1 MMTDR
6 AEAKTIAKA
15 LKFLAA
21 GFDMMATAGV
31 PAVLRTLR
39 TVAGS
44 AEPVCEREKAVTAYC
59 SVEMLQ
65 LGSFEARLPHQF
77 LLRSIRSG
85 DNRIVLEGDEAK
97 GSASFGGPPQD
108 GSETYFLSRIEIAY
122 TEPSADRFGLVVDMK
137 LGEPIA
143 HTFCYNSPVD
153 DPDVTYQARFE
164 VAFKDIFEFLT
175 PTTKPHAE
183 AIIDALA
190 ERFGLQIDLPPFT
203 VKE

>member
-1 MMTDR
+1 MPDR
-6 AEAKTIAKA
+6 NDARTIAKA

-39 TVAGS
+39 TIG
-44 AEPVCEREKAVTAYC
+44 AEQVCEAEKTVNAYC
-59 SVEMLQ
+59 NVEMLQ
-65 LGSFEARLPHQF
+65 LGSFSARLPHEF
-77 LLRSIRSG
+77 LVQSIRSG
-85 DNRIVLEGDEAK
+85 ENHTILDGDEAK

-108 GSETYFLSRIEIAY
+108 GSETYYLRRIEIDY
-122 TEPSADRFGLVVDMK
+122 TEPSPDRFALVVDIK

-143 HTFCYNSPVD
+143 HTFVYTAPVD

-164 VAFKDIFEFLT
+164 VEFKDIFAFLT
-175 PTTKPHAE
+175 PTTKPHAT
-183 AIIDALA
+183 AVIDALA
-190 ERFGLQIDLPPFT
+190 ERFGMQLDLPPFY

>member
-1 MMTDR
+1 MSDR
-6 AEAKTIAKA
+6 ADSKTIAKA

-31 PAVLRTLR
+31 PASLRTLR
-39 TVAGS
+39 TVRGG
-44 AEPVCEREKAVTAYC
+44 AEEVCEGEKALTAYC
-59 SVEMLQ
+59 NVEMLQ
-65 LGSFEARLPHQF
+65 LGSFEARLPHEF
-77 LLRSIRSG
+77 LLQSIRSG
-85 DNRIVLEGDEAK
+85 ENRIVLEGDEAK

-108 GSETYFLSRIEIAY
+108 GSETYFLGRIEIAY
-122 TEPSADRFGLVVDMK
+122 TEPSTDRFGLVVDMK

-143 HTFCYNSPVD
+143 HTFIYNAPVD

-164 VAFKDIFEFLT
+164 VEFKDIFEFLT

-183 AIIDALA
+183 AIIGVLA
-190 ERFGLQIDLPPFT
+190 ERFGMQIDLPPFY

>member
-1 MMTDR
+1 MAD
-6 AEAKTIAKA
+6 EVDAKIISRA

-39 TVAGS
+39 TVGGS
-44 AEPVCEREKAVTAYC
+44 TEDVCEREKQVTAYC
-59 SVEMLQ
+59 NVEMLE
-65 LGSFEARLPHQF
+65 LGSFSASLPHEF

-85 DNRIVLEGDEAK
+85 ENRIVLEGGQAK

-108 GSETYFLSRIEIAY
+108 GSETYLLGRIELAY
-122 TEPSADRFGLVVDMK
+122 QQVSSDRFRLVVDMK

-143 HTFCYNSPVD
+143 STFIYHAPVD
-153 DPDVTYQARFE
+153 DPDVTYQARLE
-164 VAFKDIFEFLT
+164 VEFKDIFAFLT

-183 AIIDALA
+183 AIIGVLA
-190 ERFGLQIDLPPFT
+190 ERFALQIDLPHFY

>member
-1 MMTDR
+1 MMSDR
-6 AEAKTIAKA
+6 ADAKTIAKA

-44 AEPVCEREKAVTAYC
+44 ADPICESEKAATAYC
-59 SVEMLQ
+59 NVEMLQ
-65 LGSFEARLPHQF
+65 FGSFEARLPHQF
-77 LLRSIRSG
+77 LLQSMRSG
-85 DNRIVLEGDEAK
+85 DNHIVLEVHEAK

-108 GSETYFLSRIEIAY
+108 GSETYFLSRVEIDY
-122 TEPSADRFGLVVDMK
+122 SEPSAERFALVVDMK

-143 HTFCYNSPVD
+143 HTFIYHAPVD

-164 VAFKDIFEFLT
+164 VAFEDIFEFLT
-175 PTTKPHAE
+175 PTTKPHAQ
-183 AIIDALA
+183 AVIGVLA
-190 ERFGLQIDLPPFT
+190 QRFGMQLDLPPFY

>member
-1 MMTDR
+1 MMSDR
-6 AEAKTIAKA
+6 ADAKTIAKA

-44 AEPVCEREKAVTAYC
+44 AGQVCEGEKTVTVYC

-65 LGSFEARLPHQF
+65 LGRFEARLPHQF
-77 LLRSIRSG
+77 LLESIRSG
-85 DNRIVLEGDEAK
+85 ENHIVLEGEEAK

-122 TEPSADRFGLVVDMK
+122 SEPSDDRFGLVVDVK

-143 HTFCYNSPVD
+143 HTFCYSAPVD

-164 VAFKDIFEFLT
+164 VAFNDIFEFLT

-183 AIIDALA
+183 AIIGVLA

-203 VKE
+203 VKD